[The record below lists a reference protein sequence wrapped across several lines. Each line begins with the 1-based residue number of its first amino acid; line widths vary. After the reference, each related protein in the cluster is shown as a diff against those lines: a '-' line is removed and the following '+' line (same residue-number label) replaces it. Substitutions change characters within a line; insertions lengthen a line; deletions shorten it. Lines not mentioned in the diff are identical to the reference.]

1 MKHNNTSTTYKV
13 TEKALDSDSFRNDIA
28 KYGFFPALALHI
40 MYVILIC
47 VTMPFFV
54 IGLGVTKFNDWTKT
68 WFQKTPEP
76 EAEQI
81 NEVEPWV
88 PKNKKD

>member
-1 MKHNNTSTTYKV
+1 MNSNSNTYQM
-13 TEKALDSDSFRNDIA
+13 TEKAMDSDFFRADIA

-40 MYVILIC
+40 FYFIFVIF
-47 VTMPFFV
+47 TMPFLL
-54 IGLGVTKFNDWTKT
+54 IGLAVTKFNNWTKS